1 MLVENLRSHNK
12 NQKVI
17 MYNGLLKS
25 VNELVSGDLLMGLNS
40 NSVKI
45 LKTEIKNTNLFT
57 ILPNKGNAF
66 CVGENHKLTL
76 VRNNRVEFRELYYKN
91 KMNRFDFVDMNIA
104 DYLKLSNNKKKSYRL
119 TKSSIE
125 KFESEFNNLPVDPYM
140 LGVLI
145 GDGCLIKSI
154 RLTTADFEVLQYFTK
169 FAEINGLKLKK
180 YDDINF
186 GAVGER
192 FIKNPIF
199 QKFKELGVDI
209 KCGNKFI
216 PDIYKF
222 SSIENRKQIL
232 AGLID
237 TDGSQ
242 FHNCFDYISKS
253 KRLSED
259 VAFIAK
265 SIGLC
270 ATVSECYK
278 SCQTGFTGLYHR
290 VAICGDC
297 AIVPVKI
304 ERKKPNKRKANRN
317 ALYTNFSV
325 SFHKNEECCEFL
337 IGENEK
343 YLLDDFTVV

>member
-1 MLVENLRSHNK
+1 
-12 NQKVI
+12 
-17 MYNGLLKS
+17 MYNGSLKT

-40 NSVKI
+40 NPVKI
-45 LKTEIKNTNLFT
+45 LKTEIKYSNLFMVS
-57 ILPNKGNAF
+57 PNKGKIF
-66 CVGENHKLTL
+66 YVGENHKLTL
-76 VRNNRVEFRELYYKN
+76 IRNNRIEFRELYYKN
-91 KMNRFDFVDMNIA
+91 KMNRFDFVDMSVV

-119 TKSSIE
+119 TKSLIE

-145 GDGCLIKSI
+145 GDGCLLKTIQ
-154 RLTTADFEVLQYFTK
+154 LTTADREILEYFTN
-169 FAEINGLKLKK
+169 FAKINGLRLKK
-180 YDDINF
+180 YDDIDF
-186 GAVGER
+186 AAVGER
-192 FIKNPIF
+192 FVKNPIF
-199 QKFKELGVDI
+199 QKFKELGVNVR
-209 KCGNKFI
+209 CENKFI

-237 TDGSQ
+237 TDGHQ

-253 KRLSED
+253 KQLSED
-259 VAFIAK
+259 VAFVAK

-297 AIVPVKI
+297 TVVPVKI
-304 ERKKPNKRKANRN
+304 ERKKPNKRKSNRN

-325 SFHKNEECCEFL
+325 SLHKNEECCEFL